1 MDLRASE
8 IAEAT
13 GGRLVGDDVVVRG
26 ATHDSR
32 EDASG
37 ALFVPIVAER
47 DGHDFIATA
56 LEAGAAAYLT
66 ERPAGEGTA
75 IQVDDT
81 MAALATLGRL
91 ARDRLPARVVG
102 ITGSVGKTSTKD
114 LVTSVLRT
122 RWTTA
127 ASARSF
133 NNEIGV
139 PLTLLDAPNDA
150 EAVVVEMGMRG
161 HGHLTTLCEIARPT
175 VGVVTAVEL
184 VHAEALGSLDSVARA
199 KGELIEALPASGKAI
214 LNAADRRVRLM
225 ADRTDAPVVFFGEG
239 GAVRAESVHVD
250 DELRPSFS
258 LVTPWGTGQVR
269 LEVRGIHQVSNA
281 LAAAAT
287 GLALGLPIEK
297 VTDALASP
305 AASPWRMDLQ
315 RSPSGA
321 RVLND
326 AYNAGPA
333 SMRAALRA
341 LAALPGERRV
351 AVLGTMAELGSHA
364 ESAHREIAELA
375 ASLGVRVIAVDEPLY
390 CCDETVPDVEAALE
404 CLGALDEGDAVLVKG
419 SRVAALERVA
429 EALLEGD

>member
-13 GGRLVGDDVVVRG
+13 GGRLVGEDVLVRG

-32 EDASG
+32 EDAGG

-47 DGHDFIATA
+47 DGHDFIGAA

-66 ERPAGEGTA
+66 QRPAGEGTA
-75 IQVDDT
+75 IQIDDT
-81 MAALATLGRL
+81 MAALAALGRL
-91 ARDRLPARVVG
+91 ARDRLPERVVG

-139 PLTLLDAPNDA
+139 PLTLLDAPDDA

-214 LNAADRRVRLM
+214 LNAADRRVRRM
-225 ADRTDAPVVFFGEG
+225 ADRTDAPAVFFGEG
-239 GAVRAESVHVD
+239 GDVRAQSVQVD

-258 LVTPWGTGQVR
+258 LVSPWGTEEVR
-269 LEVRGIHQVSNA
+269 LEVRGVHQVSNA

-297 VTDALASP
+297 VAAGLACP

-315 RSPSGA
+315 RSPNGA

-341 LAALPGERRV
+341 LADLPGERRV

-390 CCDETVPDVEAALE
+390 CSDEAVPDAAAALE
-404 CLGALDEGDAVLVKG
+404 RLGTLGEGDAVLVKG
-419 SRVAALERVA
+419 SRVASLERLA
-429 EALLEGD
+429 AALLES